1 MITVIDGTDGHTLGC
16 DCYGGCWGDHSLT
29 WPGLAFSSLD
39 EAEEAWRLCHQHLDG
54 SVRSDRVGHGNY
66 VLDRSN
72 VLRFASAALRDQ
84 HLATLRALGVA
95 FAVAP
100 PQTDVLAEV
109 RAERA
114 AQDHK
119 WGEQNHPDH
128 PHTGPSAD
136 AWAALVTLLES
147 EARASL
153 HRGPTW
159 AAILL
164 EEVGEAL
171 QEDDP
176 ARLRA
181 ELVQVAAVAV
191 AWVEA
196 IDRRG
201 GAQ

>member
-1 MITVIDGTDGHTLGC
+1 M
-16 DCYGGCWGDHSLT
+16 
-29 WPGLAFSSLD
+29 SSM
-39 EAEEAWRLCHQHLDG
+39 
-54 SVRSDRVGHGNY
+54 N
-66 VLDRSN
+66 
-72 VLRFASAALRDQ
+72 
-84 HLATLRALGVA
+84 
-95 FAVAP
+95 
-100 PQTDVLAEV
+100 DVLSDVAD
-109 RAERA
+109 ERRR
-114 AQDHK
+114 QDRK
-119 WGEQNHPDH
+119 WGEQNHADH

-136 AWAALVTLLES
+136 AWAALVALAEA

-191 AWVEA
+191 AWIQA
-196 IDRRG
+196 LDRRIEP
-201 GAQ
+201 